1 MIFFSTIYWFR
12 YIGWL
17 KYILVWP
24 SIYQFVQR
32 HIDWLIFLLVCSR
45 TYWYVLLCIGFFE
58 YILVWL
64 SMHRFAQVHMG
75 LLKYILFVKNI
86 LVCKKKHI
94 GYISLYTFITDV
106 LNYWS
111 CDKITIPYH
120 MTTVM
125 WSSKKYK
132 PIK

>member
-1 MIFFSTIYWFR
+1 MIFFSTVYWFR

-32 HIDWLIFLLVCSR
+32 HIDWLIFFIGLFKDILVCS
-45 TYWYVLLCIGFFE
+45 TMYWFLWVYIGLIK
-58 YILVWL
+58 YAQVC
-64 SMHRFAQVHMG
+64 SSSHGFAQVYIGLSKYIG
-75 LLKYILFVKNI
+75 LL
-86 LVCKKKHI
+86 KKHI
-94 GYISLYTFITDV
+94 GYISLYTFIIDV